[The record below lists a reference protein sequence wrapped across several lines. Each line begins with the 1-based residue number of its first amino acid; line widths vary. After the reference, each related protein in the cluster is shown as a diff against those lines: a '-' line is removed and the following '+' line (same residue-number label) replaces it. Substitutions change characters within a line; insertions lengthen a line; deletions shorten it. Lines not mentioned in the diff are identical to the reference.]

1 MDIASV
7 ETVHAWLRES
17 QRVTVL
23 TGAGVSAE
31 SGIPLFR
38 GAGGLWQQHRPEE
51 LATPQAF
58 ARDPQVVWEWY
69 DWRRARIAK
78 ANPNPG
84 HYALA
89 ALERRASDFTLIT
102 QNVDGL
108 HDRAGSHNILKLHG
122 DIWRLRCTD
131 CRQEIANTDVP
142 LAELPPHC
150 SCGALLRP
158 AVVWFGE
165 SLSTS
170 VLQAAA
176 DAAARA
182 QVFLVI
188 GTSALVQPAAS
199 LPLVAQ
205 QNGARLVEI
214 NPQAT
219 PLSAHADINLVGPA
233 GEVLPPLIAALE
245 STTS

>member
-1 MDIASV
+1 MASV
-7 ETVHAWLRES
+7 GTIRDWLRES
-17 QRVTVL
+17 QCVTVL

-31 SGIPLFR
+31 SGVPLFR
-38 GAGGLWQQHRPEE
+38 GAGGLWQKHRPED

-58 ARDPQVVWEWY
+58 ARDPRLVWEWY
-69 DWRRARIAK
+69 DWRRARVAETK
-78 ANPNPG
+78 PNPG
-84 HYALA
+84 HYALVE
-89 ALERRASDFTLIT
+89 LEQYVPDFTLIT

-108 HDRAGSHNILKLHG
+108 HDRAGSRNVLKLHG
-122 DIWRLRCTD
+122 DIWQLRCTD
-131 CRQEIANTDVP
+131 CRQQINNTDVP
-142 LAELPPHC
+142 LVELPPYC

-165 SLSTS
+165 ALSTD
-170 VLQAAA
+170 VLQTAA

-199 LPLVAQ
+199 LPLMAQ
-205 QNGARLVEI
+205 KNGARLVEI
-214 NPQAT
+214 NPQTT

-233 GEVLPPLIAALE
+233 GELLPALIAALE
-245 STTS
+245 PTIH